1 MADEP
6 ENLTLK
12 FLRRIDEKLD
22 RVAEDVHMI
31 KVRLTSVEESLVGIT
46 RCVDRIEDRMDRIER
61 RLDLAGAAE

>member
-46 RCVDRIEDRMDRIER
+46 RRVD
-61 RLDLAGAAE
+61 

>member
-12 FLRRIDEKLD
+12 FLRRIDENLD

-31 KVRLTSVEESLVGIT
+31 KVRLTSVGESLVGII
-46 RCVDRIEDRMDRIER
+46 RRVDRIEDRMDRIER

>member
-22 RVAEDVHMI
+22 RVAENVHMI
-31 KVRLTSVEESLVGIT
+31 KVRLTSVGESLVGII
-46 RCVDRIEDRMDRIER
+46 RRVDRIEDRMDRIER
-61 RLDLAGAAE
+61 PLDLAGAAE

>member
-31 KVRLTSVEESLVGIT
+31 KVRLTSVGESFVDIT
-46 RCVDRIEDRMDRIER
+46 RRVDRIEDRMVRIER